1 MTSNVLMC
9 IGIFCFFLLV
19 YACVLDDPI
28 FCAGSTPEKL
38 EAMKIKTNAQTQNLK
53 TAMTVWVGFVTAF
66 SSIVIKAK
74 MKPVVKGGFWSA
86 GMGTGSGFTYGM
98 YKTANADLLSN
109 MNSSTFHS
117 PASSASASPVTT
129 TPASTATTT
138 PATTT
143 PASTTTPAI
152 TTPASTA
159 TTATTTEA
167 SPATTTPLSSNG
179 DSTQSLDQQPYNIH
193 SPVEEEKSSLIWD
206 LFIKILPEWIKEDI
220 ASRLPSCS
228 NTGTYHI
235 LFMQYNLFVYLM
247 CAAFIFFWFFVALIY
262 ILTWIKNNREYF
274 IEKVLPTF
282 LSKLV
287 PSKSVLG
294 AMITVNKASLMLYV
308 MAPSAGLHFVFFMP
322 SSGSWYG
329 L

>member
-1 MTSNVLMC
+1 
-9 IGIFCFFLLV
+9 
-19 YACVLDDPI
+19 
-28 FCAGSTPEKL
+28 
-38 EAMKIKTNAQTQNLK
+38 
-53 TAMTVWVGFVTAF
+53 
-66 SSIVIKAK
+66 
-74 MKPVVKGGFWSA
+74 
-86 GMGTGSGFTYGM
+86 
-98 YKTANADLLSN
+98 

-117 PASSASASPVTT
+117 PASSASASPVT
-129 TPASTATTT
+129 
-138 PATTT
+138 
-143 PASTTTPAI
+143 

-308 MAPSAGLHFVFFMP
+308 MARVCTLFSLCLPADLGMVCDKA
-322 SSGSWYG
+322 SSYPP
-329 L
+329 